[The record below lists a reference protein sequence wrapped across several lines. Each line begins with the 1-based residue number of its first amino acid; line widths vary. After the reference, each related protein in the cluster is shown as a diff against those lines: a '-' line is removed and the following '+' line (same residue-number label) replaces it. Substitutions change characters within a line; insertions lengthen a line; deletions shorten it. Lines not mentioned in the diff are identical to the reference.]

1 LWLVTALAPI
11 TWGTTYLV
19 TTEWLPPDRP
29 LLAATVR
36 ALPAGLLL
44 VAMGRQL
51 PRGDWWWR
59 ASVLGLLNI
68 GVFFA
73 LLFVAAHRLPGGVA
87 ATLGA
92 VQPLVV
98 VGLSAALL
106 SETVTRRSVLAG
118 VTGVLGV
125 GLLVMRASARLD
137 TLGVLAGLLGAV
149 SMALGVVLSKRWGRP
164 EGVSLISYTG
174 WLLTA
179 GGMSLL
185 PVTMTFEAPPA
196 ALSPTHA
203 RGVHLPGDHQ
213 HGHRLL
219 PLGYACADAAA
230 HKVAYLGLL
239 TPIVATFAGAVCTGT
254 DADLAAGTG
263 SCAGARQRGRGS
275 DGSTPV
281 PAGGA
286 GDEAPVLSLTGRWW
300 MWPETCRRHGPIT

>member
-1 LWLVTALAPI
+1 MKTPADRRLWLVTALAPI

-19 TTEWLPPDRP
+19 TTEWLPPARP

-196 ALSPTHA
+196 ALSPTHTA
-203 RGVHLPGDHQ
+203 GFIYLATINTAIAYYLWLRGVQMLP
-213 HGHRLL
+213 
-219 PLGYACADAAA
+219 A

-239 TPIVATFAGAVCTGT
+239 SPIVATLAGAGVLGQTLTWLQALGLALALGSMVVAQT
-254 DADLAAGTG
+254 APHRAEQAAPATRPRSVAD
-263 SCAGARQRGRGS
+263 R
-275 DGSTPV
+275 
-281 PAGGA
+281 
-286 GDEAPVLSLTGRWW
+286 SLVDVA
-300 MWPETCRRHGPIT
+300 

>member
-1 LWLVTALAPI
+1 MRTPADRRLWLVTALAPI

-203 RGVHLPGDHQ
+203 AGFIYLATINTAIAYYLWLRGVQMLP
-213 HGHRLL
+213 
-219 PLGYACADAAA
+219 A
-230 HKVAYLGLL
+230 HKVTYLGLL
-239 TPIVATFAGAVCTGT
+239 TPIVATFAGAGVLGQTLTWLQALGLALALGSVVVAQT
-254 DADLAAGTG
+254 APHRSQQAAPATRPRSVAD
-263 SCAGARQRGRGS
+263 R
-275 DGSTPV
+275 
-281 PAGGA
+281 
-286 GDEAPVLSLTGRWW
+286 SLVDVA
-300 MWPETCRRHGPIT
+300 